1 MHWPLASM
9 SYAPGR
15 RAEMG
20 THVIAVINQKG
31 GAGKTT
37 LSMNLAAGLSRRG
50 DTVVIDLDPQGS
62 SRQWASMG
70 TAPFPATVKQ
80 INGNWDARALHQ
92 NYRAYRHMVLDCPPS
107 LESHASL
114 QALRACDVALIPVLP
129 SPIDLWASLK
139 LPQEIEEAKK
149 VNPAIKAYLVLNQ
162 LEPSSALSAAMQE
175 ALTEFG
181 LPVLNAG
188 IRRRAAY
195 RNAALEGVSVYQ
207 MGGRGTTAVEEV
219 EAVIREVIGT

>member
-1 MHWPLASM
+1 MAT
-9 SYAPGR
+9 YV
-15 RAEMG
+15 
-20 THVIAVINQKG
+20 TAVINQKG

-37 LSMNLAAGLSRRG
+37 LAMNLAAGLARRG

-70 TAPFPATVKQ
+70 KEPFPAAVEQ
-80 INGNWDARALHQ
+80 IGGDWNARTLHQ
-92 NYRAYRHMVLDCPPS
+92 NYQAYRHMVLDCPPS

-139 LPQEIEEAKK
+139 LPQEIEEARK
-149 VNPAIKAYLVLNQ
+149 VNPNIKAYLVLNQ
-162 LEPSSALSAAMQE
+162 LEPNSALSAAMHD
-175 ALTEFG
+175 ALMEFG
-181 LPVLNAG
+181 VPVLNAA

-195 RNAALEGVSVYQ
+195 RSAALEGISVYQ
-207 MGGRGTTAVEEV
+207 LGGHGIQAVEEI
-219 EAVIREVIGT
+219 EAIIREVIGK

>member
-1 MHWPLASM
+1 
-9 SYAPGR
+9 
-15 RAEMG
+15 MG

-37 LSMNLAAGLSRRG
+37 LSMNLAAGLNRRG

-70 TAPFPATVKQ
+70 SAPFPATIKQ
-80 INGNWDARALHQ
+80 INGNWDARTLHQ

-129 SPIDLWASLK
+129 SPVDLWASMN
-139 LPQEIEEAKK
+139 LPQEIEEARKA
-149 VNPAIKAYLVLNQ
+149 NPNIKAFLVLNQ
-162 LEPSSALSAAMQE
+162 LEPRSALSSAMRD

-181 LPVLNAG
+181 VPVLNAG

-195 RNAALEGVSVYQ
+195 RNAALEGLSVYQ
-207 MGGRGTTAVEEV
+207 MGGRGTHAAEEM
-219 EAVIREVIGT
+219 EAIIKEVIGT